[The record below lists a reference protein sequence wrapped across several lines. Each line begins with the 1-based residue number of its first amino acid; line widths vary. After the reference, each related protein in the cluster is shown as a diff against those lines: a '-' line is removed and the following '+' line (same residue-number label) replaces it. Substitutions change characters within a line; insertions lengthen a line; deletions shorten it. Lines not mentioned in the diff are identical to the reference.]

1 MTIIEASNPIT
12 PIAFKNILY
21 LTDFSQASKAAL
33 PFAMA
38 VARNH
43 GAMVHAVNVLGSNR
57 HDCTSPE
64 LRAAL
69 LAADEQIAQAEIDYL
84 DSALS
89 GIDHQALVVRG
100 EDIWP
105 VVEAAIKDHDAD
117 LIVIGTRGR
126 TGPIKHRLGSVAEE
140 IFRRAPVPVLT
151 IGPNVYSSFHY
162 DARFRR
168 LLFAT
173 DFEAESDAAA
183 RFAVLIAQE
192 NRGQLILLHVLD
204 GPRPGAGSIVEPSV
218 AEIMHELYE
227 VIPNSAE
234 LRCRSQAVV
243 RYGDPSKQ
251 IVETAKERCA
261 ELIVLGVRDHANTLD
276 IATHMDKATA
286 HKVLVHAS
294 CPVLTVRGLRS
305 REHARVN

>member
-1 MTIIEASNPIT
+1 MTIIEASKPINLIT
-12 PIAFKNILY
+12 FKNILY
-21 LTDFSQASKAAL
+21 LTDFSQASRAAL
-33 PFAMA
+33 PFART

-43 GAMVHAVNVLGSNR
+43 GAMVHAVHVLGSNR
-57 HDCTSPE
+57 HDCASPE

-69 LAADEQIAQAEIDYL
+69 LSADEQIAQAEIDRL

-89 GIDHQALVVRG
+89 GTDHQALVVHG

-105 VVEAAIKDHDAD
+105 VVEAAIKDYYAD

-126 TGPIKHRLGSVAEE
+126 TGSLKHRLGSVAEE
-140 IFRRAPVPVLT
+140 IFRRASVPVLT

-183 RFAVLIAQE
+183 RFAVSIAQE